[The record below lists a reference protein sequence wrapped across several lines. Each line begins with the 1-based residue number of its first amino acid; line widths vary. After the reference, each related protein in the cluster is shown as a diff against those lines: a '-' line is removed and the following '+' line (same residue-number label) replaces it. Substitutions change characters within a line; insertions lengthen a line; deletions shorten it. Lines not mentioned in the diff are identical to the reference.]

1 MSEKTSIDLRRSK
14 RAAREAL
21 RWHMGFGLYKVM
33 REGGA
38 LGRHLNFGR
47 GFGPRRSNRGTR

>member
-1 MSEKTSIDLRRSK
+1 MSAKTSIDLRRSK

-21 RWHMGFGLYKVM
+21 RWHMGFGLYRVM
-33 REGGA
+33 QERFA

-47 GFGPRRSNRGTR
+47 GHGPRRANRGTR

>member
-1 MSEKTSIDLRRSK
+1 MNTSIDLRRSK

-33 REGGA
+33 RERRA
-38 LGRHLNFGR
+38 LGRSLNFGR
-47 GFGPRRSNRGTR
+47 GFGPRRVNRGTR